1 MLSPKH
7 RLAKTA
13 DIQQVI
19 RLGKRAQT
27 PFATLYILIPALTT
41 HTRISC
47 VVGKKADKSAVG
59 RHRIQRRLRAAAS
72 ALPLMQ
78 GNPYDMVIVASN
90 TQARSISI
98 EEITTH
104 IAHAITTAH
113 ST

>member
-1 MLSPKH
+1 MLSLKH

-19 RLGKRAQT
+19 RLGKRVQT
-27 PFATLYILIPALTT
+27 PFGTLYILIPALTI
-41 HTRISC
+41 HTRIAC
-47 VVGKKADKSAVG
+47 VVGKRVDKSSVA

-72 ALPLMQ
+72 ALPLTAQ
-78 GNPYDMVIVASN
+78 NPYDMVIVAGN
-90 TQARSISI
+90 TQARSMNI